1 MKNLKKLT
9 RENMKSV
16 QGGFACYCNGT
27 YKGEYSSVIACV
39 NDCGVSTGPT
49 KPTEPTEPTKPVL
62 TAS

>member
-27 YKGEYSSVIACV
+27 YKGEYSSVSACAGA
-39 NDCGVSTGPT
+39 CGVN
-49 KPTEPTEPTKPVL
+49 TEPTKPTTPTTPTTPVL
-62 TAS
+62 TT